1 MVAAARLFC
10 LETGFVG
17 EHCTA
22 AIHRICVNGPQL
34 YIFEVQ

>member
-1 MVAAARLFC
+1 MVAAARLFF

-22 AIHRICVNGPQL
+22 AIHRIGVNGPQL
-34 YIFEVQ
+34 CIFEVR

>member
-1 MVAAARLFC
+1 MVAPARLFF

-22 AIHRICVNGPQL
+22 AIHRICVNSPQL
-34 YIFEVQ
+34 CIFEVQ